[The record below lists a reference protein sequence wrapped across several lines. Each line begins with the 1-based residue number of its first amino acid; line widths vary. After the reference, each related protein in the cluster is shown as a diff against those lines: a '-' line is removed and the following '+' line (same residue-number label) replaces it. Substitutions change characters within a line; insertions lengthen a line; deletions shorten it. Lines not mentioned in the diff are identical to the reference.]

1 MRGFIQSRL
10 LSFPHILPPKSIHV
24 CLDIVMETWAKIDGQ
39 YRTDRTAINGEE
51 EDVYWMDVMIENGW
65 ETTMT

>member
-1 MRGFIQSRL
+1 
-10 LSFPHILPPKSIHV
+10 
-24 CLDIVMETWAKIDGQ
+24 METWAKMDGQ

-65 ETTMT
+65 ETTMTRAYLGMVINTHLI

>member
-1 MRGFIQSRL
+1 M
-10 LSFPHILPPKSIHV
+10 
-24 CLDIVMETWAKIDGQ
+24 DIVMETWAKMDGQ